1 VGAIADFLGG
11 PDVVIAIVKVVVAF
25 AALLVA
31 TLLTI
36 WFERKVIADMQARIG
51 PNRWG
56 PFGVLQTVAD
66 GIKLFFKE
74 DVRPRYADRWTYGL
88 APVMAAVPSF
98 LAFAVIP
105 FGDHVTVGGERVDF
119 IVSDLNIGVL
129 FFLAAGSIGVYGVV
143 LAGWASGS
151 KYPLLGGIRS
161 SAQLISYEIALG
173 LSLVPI
179 VLVTN
184 SLSTVDIVAAQAGS
198 VGNVDLFDGTF
209 LQGVSEL
216 FEVIP
221 NWYIWSQ
228 WPAFLLFMIA
238 GIAETNRAPFDL
250 PEAETE
256 LIAGFHTE
264 YSGIRF
270 ALFFLGEYIHVVVI
284 SAMAVTLFFGGWN
297 GPIVDA
303 FLPWIWPV
311 GWFLMKTI
319 AFVYLFIW
327 LRATL
332 PRLRYDRLMWLGW
345 KRLIP
350 ASLLWIMVTA
360 VVNVNPEGVDE
371 QTLRN
376 IRLAVFGALFLLVLF
391 VVAKGDPRLKQVVT
405 PERPRSRR
413 AQKQG
418 VKSGSS

>member
-1 VGAIADFLGG
+1 VIESIVDFIGVPVIIA
-11 PDVVIAIVKVVVAF
+11 AVKVIIVF
-25 AALLVA
+25 FALLLV
-31 TLLTI
+31 TMLVV
-36 WFERKVIADMQARIG
+36 WFERKVIADMQSRRG

-56 PFGVLQTVAD
+56 PFGILQTLAD

-74 DVRPRYADRWTYGL
+74 DFRPQNADGWTYAL
-88 APVMAAVPSF
+88 APLAAMIPSF
-98 LAFAVIP
+98 LAFAVVPI
-105 FGDHVTVGGERVDF
+105 GDHVTVGDRRVDF
-119 IVSDLNIGVL
+119 ILSDINIGIL
-129 FFLAAGSIGVYGVV
+129 YFLAMGSLGVYGIV

-179 VLVTN
+179 ALAAG

-198 VGNVDLFDGTF
+198 VEDVTIFDGIPG
-209 LQGVSEL
+209 LEQIAGVFS
-216 FEVIP
+216 VVP

-228 WPAFLLFMIA
+228 WPAFAIFLVA

-256 LIAGFHTE
+256 LVAGFHTE

-270 ALFFLGEYIHVVVI
+270 AMFFLGEYIHVIVI
-284 SAMAVTLFFGGWN
+284 SAMAVTLFLGGWH
-297 GPIVDA
+297 GPVFA
-303 FLPWIWPV
+303 FAEWLWPMF
-311 GWFLMKTI
+311 WFVLKTTL
-319 AFVYLFIW
+319 FVYLFVW

-350 ASLLWIMVTA
+350 AALVWIMVTA
-360 VVNVNPEGVDE
+360 VVNTEGVS
-371 QTLRN
+371 RGV
-376 IRLAVFGALFLLVLF
+376 RLGVFGVLFLIVLAW
-391 VVAKGDPRLKQVVT
+391 VGRGDPRLTQAVT
-405 PERPRSRR
+405 PQRQRT
-413 AQKQG
+413 A
-418 VKSGSS
+418 VH

>member
-1 VGAIADFLGG
+1 MGAIADFIGG
-11 PDVVIAIVKVVVAF
+11 PVVVVAIAKVLVAF
-25 AALLVA
+25 AALLLT

-56 PFGVLQTVAD
+56 PFGLLQSLAD

-74 DVRPRYADRWTYGL
+74 DVLPQQADRWTYAI
-88 APVMAAVPSF
+88 APIMAAVPSF
-98 LAFAVIP
+98 LAFAVVP
-105 FGDHVTVGGERVDF
+105 FGDRVTLGGERIDF
-119 IVSDLNIGVL
+119 IVSDLNIGL
-129 FFLAAGSIGVYGVV
+129 LYFLAMGSIGVYGVV

-151 KYPLLGGIRS
+151 KYPLLGAIRS

-173 LSLVPI
+173 LSLVPV
-179 VLVTN
+179 VLVTG
-184 SLSTVDIVAAQAGS
+184 SLSTLDIVAAQSGTVS
-198 VGNVDLFDGTF
+198 NVTFFDGIPV
-209 LQGVSEL
+209 LEQISGI
-216 FEVIP
+216 FEFIP

-228 WPAFLLFMIA
+228 WPAFILFMIA

-264 YSGIRF
+264 YSGIKF
-270 ALFFLGEYIHVVVI
+270 ALFFLGEYIHIVVV

-297 GPIVDA
+297 GPAFD

-311 GWFLMKTI
+311 LWFVGKTI
-319 AFVYLFIW
+319 LFLYLFVW

-350 ASLLWIMVTA
+350 AGLMWIMVTA
-360 VVNVNPEGVDE
+360 VVNTEGVSR
-371 QTLRN
+371 Q
-376 IRLAVFGALFLLVLF
+376 IRLAVFAGLFLAVLI
-391 VVAKGDPRLKQVVT
+391 VVARGDPRLKQIVT
-405 PERPRSRR
+405 PQRQTRSSRR
-413 AQKQG
+413 SESRG
-418 VKSGSS
+418 VSNGSA

>member
-1 VGAIADFLGG
+1 MSGIVDFIGIPVIIA
-11 PDVVIAIVKVVVAF
+11 AVKVVVIF
-25 AALLVA
+25 VVLLVA
-31 TLLTI
+31 TILVI

-56 PFGVLQTVAD
+56 PFGLLQTLAD

-74 DVRPRYADRWTYGL
+74 DFRPRDADRWTYAI
-88 APVMAAVPSF
+88 APIAAMVPAF

-105 FGDHVTVGGERVDF
+105 VGDHITIGSRRIDL
-119 IVSDLNIGVL
+119 ILSDLNIGIL
-129 FFLAAGSIGVYGVV
+129 YFLAMGSLGVYGVV

-151 KYPLLGGIRS
+151 KYPLLGGVRS

-179 VLVTN
+179 VLASGT
-184 SLSTVDIVAAQAGS
+184 LSTVEIVAAQAGS
-198 VGNVDLFDGTF
+198 VENVVFFEGIPVLESIA
-209 LQGVSEL
+209 GV
-216 FEVIP
+216 FEYFP

-228 WPAFLLFMIA
+228 WPAFLIFLIA

-256 LIAGFHTE
+256 LVAGFHTE

-270 ALFFLGEYIHVVVI
+270 AMFFLGEYIHVVAI
-284 SAMAVTLFFGGWN
+284 SAMAVTLFFGGWD
-297 GPIVDA
+297 GPV
-303 FLPWIWPV
+303 FGFMPWIWPIF
-311 GWFLMKTI
+311 WFFLKTTFFI
-319 AFVYLFIW
+319 YLFVW

-350 ASLLWIMVTA
+350 AALLWIMVTA
-360 VVNVNPEGVDE
+360 VVNTDGVSRE
-371 QTLRN
+371 V
-376 IRLAVFGALFLLVLF
+376 RLAVFAVLFL
-391 VVAKGDPRLKQVVT
+391 VVAIWGSRGDPRLTQAMT
-405 PERPRSRR
+405 PQRR
-413 AQKQG
+413 LTRGAA
-418 VKSGSS
+418 